1 MKGEKLI
8 EFMRHPEKIRT
19 DDLREIQTLV
29 ERYPF
34 FQAARILYLKALY
47 LQGGPKF
54 KNELRNSTVHIIDHK
69 QLFRYLNNQLELEAT
84 GCPTANTSNPL
95 SEIVDSRIKEI
106 HGHLE
111 VSSFGVPAFS
121 ENARTETEEEEIIQ
135 LNIAPATQK
144 PAISKRLSYT
154 RPPVS
159 NTEVISNPIPLG
171 DIPGMVDDYN
181 PEKETIRQGDPHT
194 KPSPVSVFSLDID
207 LDEESSPITESPE
220 PSLPVTS
227 PEIFNI
233 PYQFKE
239 TIEEKEAEKPQRKTR
254 KKKDELIERFIQ
266 SEPAMPKINTAT
278 ADNRDLSKE
287 NPYSQEEL
295 FSETLA
301 KIYVK
306 QHLYD
311 KAIATYIKLSLKYPE
326 KSVYFANR
334 IEKIKENINNKE

>member
-1 MKGEKLI
+1 
-8 EFMRHPEKIRT
+8 MRHPEKIGT
-19 DDLREIQTLV
+19 DDLREIQILV

-34 FQAARILYLKALY
+34 FQTARILYLKALY

-54 KNELRNSTVHIIDHK
+54 KSELRSSTVHIIDHK
-69 QLFRYLNNQLELEAT
+69 QLFRYLNNQLELEASVCS
-84 GCPTANTSNPL
+84 GANTLNPL
-95 SEIVDSRIKEI
+95 SEIVESRIKEI

-111 VSSFGVPAFS
+111 VSSFGIPAFTES
-121 ENARTETEEEEIIQ
+121 ARTETEEEEMIH
-135 LNIAPATQK
+135 LNIAPKTQR
-144 PAISKRLSYT
+144 PETSKRPSPA
-154 RPPVS
+154 RPGTS
-159 NTEVISNPIPLG
+159 DDAEVISNPILLG

-181 PEKETIRQGDPHT
+181 PEKEIIRQEERPAEL
-194 KPSPVSVFSLDID
+194 SPASAFSLDID
-207 LDEESSPITESPE
+207 LDEETSTVTEIPE
-220 PSLPVTS
+220 PEAHAPVTT
-227 PEIFNI
+227 PEIFSM
-233 PYQFKE
+233 PYQLKE
-239 TIEEKEAEKPQRKTR
+239 TREEKETEKPQPKTR

-266 SEPAMPKINTAT
+266 TEPAMPKINTAT
-278 ADNRDLSKE
+278 TDNRDLSKE

-306 QHLYD
+306 QRLYD

>member
-1 MKGEKLI
+1 
-8 EFMRHPEKIRT
+8 MRHPEKIGT

-34 FQAARILYLKALY
+34 FQTARILYLKALY

-54 KNELRNSTVHIIDHK
+54 KSELRSSTVHIIDHK
-69 QLFRYLNNQLELEAT
+69 QLFRYLNNQLELEASVCT
-84 GCPTANTSNPL
+84 GSNTLNPL
-95 SEIVDSRIKEI
+95 SEIVESRIKEI

-111 VSSFGVPAFS
+111 VSSFGIPAFTES
-121 ENARTETEEEEIIQ
+121 VRTEAEEEEIIH
-135 LNIAPATQK
+135 LNIAPKNQQPATPK
-144 PAISKRLSYT
+144 H
-154 RPPVS
+154 PPYKLPGTS
-159 NTEVISNPIPLG
+159 DAEVISNPIPLG

-181 PEKETIRQGDPHT
+181 PEKEVTRQKERPSEI
-194 KPSPVSVFSLDID
+194 SPVSTFSLDID
-207 LDEESSPITESPE
+207 LDEEASTVTESPE
-220 PSLPVTS
+220 PEVYIPVTS
-227 PEIFNI
+227 PEIFNT

-239 TIEEKEAEKPQRKTR
+239 TAEEKETEKPQRKTR

-266 SEPAMPKINTAT
+266 SEPAMPKINTT
-278 ADNRDLSKE
+278 TTDNRDLSKE